1 MVLIQLNMVV
11 VCARM
16 EHGDRLNETDNQI
29 QESFWIKFNMIINTT
44 LKGIKKKYRKSQRS
58 TRTLYSLTQINPFS
72 KHQIDKYIPNSMPN
86 EVCLT

>member
-1 MVLIQLNMVV
+1 MVV

-44 LKGIKKKYRKSQRS
+44 LKGIKKKQKKANAQ
-58 TRTLYSLTQINPFS
+58 L
-72 KHQIDKYIPNSMPN
+72 KYYIA
-86 EVCLT
+86 